1 MTYGGEEAGTFL
13 NLNFRVATHIIA
25 TAVWCM
31 VVGFGG
37 RVEAVFPVTHPTRSW
52 SVTVS
57 SFGQLTVV

>member
-1 MTYGGEEAGTFL
+1 MTYGGEEADTVL

-37 RVEAVFPVTHPTRSW
+37 GVEAVFPVTHPT
-52 SVTVS
+52 
-57 SFGQLTVV
+57 